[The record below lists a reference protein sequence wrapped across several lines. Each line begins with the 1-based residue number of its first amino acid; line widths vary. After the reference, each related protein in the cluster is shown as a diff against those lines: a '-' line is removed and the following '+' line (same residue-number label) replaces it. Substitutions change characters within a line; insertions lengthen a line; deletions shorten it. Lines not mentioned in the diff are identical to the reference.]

1 MSGKITEQLVKVES
15 KERLAS
21 MALTKPQHIREAASI
36 LFNRFN
42 KKWGPG
48 ATASQVRALASLLNL
63 ARVAM
68 TDVEFEERL
77 SRMEAQLA
85 RPIGNTA
92 STAGTDSNGNGIRP
106 N

>member
-1 MSGKITEQLVKVES
+1 MSGKIDGQLVKAEN

-21 MALTKPQHIREAASI
+21 MALTKPQHVREAASI

-48 ATASQVRALASLLNL
+48 ATATQVRALAALLNL
-63 ARVAM
+63 CRVAM

-77 SRMEAQLA
+77 SRMEEQLA
-85 RPIGNTA
+85 RPIGNA
-92 STAGTDSNGNGIRP
+92 APALGTDANGNGIRP